1 MSRPTSSERRRR
13 HGRVVS
19 RGGAFTL
26 VEMLLVLVII
36 AVLSSSVAVS
46 ICGRSGRRVLRVAA
60 RDLAAAVGYASCQAR
75 SGGYEHRVVFLQD
88 GRAYRVESLVSEFDG
103 QFAPVRGQAGAE
115 RSMPPGVRIASVFDN
130 TDTFKDVPD
139 WLEFGSGDCGFAGRI
154 VLEDEDGRSASIEV
168 VSRTGQ
174 VLITE

>member
-46 ICGRSGRRVLRVAA
+46 VCGRSGKRALRVAA
-60 RDLAAAVGYASCQAR
+60 RDLAAAIGYASCRAKLV
-75 SGGYEHRVVFLQD
+75 GHEHRVVFLQE
-88 GRAYRVESLVSEFDG
+88 GRAYRVESLVGGFGG

-115 RSMPPGVRIASVFDN
+115 RSMPPDVRIASVSDN
-130 TDTFKDVPD
+130 TDTFKEVPD

-154 VLEDEDGRSASIEV
+154 VLQNEAGLSASIEV
-168 VSRTGQ
+168 IGRTGQ